1 MKLIYCLTVLI
12 LIYSCEDLS
21 KQEEISTKCDCDS
34 TFNESFLNKKEY
46 TCYFDDKK
54 TVVVKNDNG
63 DSVEIKKYIFN
74 GEKYQKFEY
83 LFIINNKIDTLNSSF
98 LNIKINN
105 NIVSLNV
112 VSQLSYSSVRLFFDG
127 DTMNF
132 DINEVKIDLEK
143 LKKIKKVQFVHNE
156 VINNDSIK
164 SKDYIFTYYYSF
176 NDIAGKRTLINQY
189 SFMKSCKII
198 E

>member
-1 MKLIYCLTVLI
+1 M
-12 LIYSCEDLS
+12 
-21 KQEEISTKCDCDS
+21 
-34 TFNESFLNKKEY
+34 
-46 TCYFDDKK
+46 
-54 TVVVKNDNG
+54 
-63 DSVEIKKYIFN
+63 
-74 GEKYQKFEY
+74 
-83 LFIINNKIDTLNSSF
+83 INNKIDTLNSSF

-112 VSQLSYSSVRLFFDG
+112 VSQLNYSSVRLVFDG

-132 DINEVKIDLEK
+132 DMNEVKIDLEK

-156 VINNDSIK
+156 VINNESIK